1 LVVARGLLTTVGTN
15 GVGRTI
21 GAARGL
27 GQGGIINGHVR
38 TAAVTIVVSVF
49 LFECH

>member
-1 LVVARGLLTTVGTN
+1 LVVARGLLIAVSTN

-21 GAARGL
+21 GAARGVAR
-27 GQGGIINGHVR
+27 GGIIDGHLR
-38 TAAVTIVVSVF
+38 TAVVTIVVSVF